1 MAVRIMSSR
10 PAGLLVAGFLPSPA
24 MPYARRARA
33 LNWYP
38 TTVPSYHLELIS
50 ALLVTLK
57 SQTSSLGR
65 MGWVAAAIARNPFF
79 LPPFSQSGGSASV
92 AARPS
97 QTSVGVWSRRPQLL
111 RSFCSLHS
119 GYSGRVK
126 DSSFRARRA
135 HDECR
140 LSAEPLPSPPHG
152 SILSQAPRRR
162 SAPHRYPHR
171 YPSTVSTTA
180 RSLPRLLSATATPA
194 LWWLQLNV
202 RMVDNN

>member
-1 MAVRIMSSR
+1 MRSVFTVNNLLPLRTNKCAARHSEVPDELSGSDGLGSSR
-10 PAGLLVAGFLPSPA
+10 EISKKNLPLEPVFFNPPFHSLA
-24 MPYARRARA
+24 EARA
-33 LNWYP
+33 SRR
-38 TTVPSYHLELIS
+38 V
-50 ALLVTLK
+50 
-57 SQTSSLGR
+57 
-65 MGWVAAAIARNPFF
+65 
-79 LPPFSQSGGSASV
+79 
-92 AARPS
+92 RPRRD
-97 QTSVGVWSRRPQLL
+97 TSVGVWSRRPQLL

-140 LSAEPLPSPPHG
+140 LSAEPLPIPPHG
-152 SILSQAPRRR
+152 SIISQAPRRR

-171 YPSTVSTTA
+171 YPFTVSTTA